1 MEEKEIIKED
11 QEIKEEQ
18 PVEEAP
24 AEADKEEK
32 KVDETDSS
40 ILIEKPTAET
50 RPYGEVVE
58 EERKVITAAN
68 KKASR
73 LSTLSIII
81 VMAFA
86 IGGLVLLNFQ
96 QILAFVMMGL
106 AIVTLI
112 VFSIIIKR
120 AARPDVKGYIVK
132 ASTAINQYVFSD
144 TRFSEVKYDPTDK
157 IELKDVVNDGAY
169 LDVKRVASRNVVEG
183 LFEGRSFKVCE
194 TAFFKQGQGRKEE
207 PIFIGKYITLPNNL
221 HFEGRIVLVKKGPV
235 DTDLPDALEDLFKI
249 ENDDF
254 FFAYGSNEN
263 SLKELDKKFIK
274 AIKEFDVSAHLM
286 NLTIVIWAGKTIIY
300 ASYDDAT
307 ITLPF
312 YEKYQE
318 DSAVQYRDNLVK
330 LLEASHL
337 LLKE

>member
-11 QEIKEEQ
+11 QEIKEQQ
-18 PVEEAP
+18 PTEEAP
-24 AEADKEEK
+24 VEEEK

-58 EERKVITAAN
+58 ESRKTITTAS
-68 KKASR
+68 KKSSR
-73 LSTLSIII
+73 LSTLSII
-81 VMAFA
+81 VVLAFS
-86 IGGLVLLNFQ
+86 ITGLFLLNVQ
-96 QILAFVMMGL
+96 QIVAFVLMGCSV
-106 AIVTLI
+106 VTLI
-112 VFSIIIKR
+112 VFSIIIR
-120 AARPDVKGYIVK
+120 RVARPDVKGYIVT
-132 ASTAINQYVFSD
+132 ASSAINQYVFSD
-144 TRFSEVKYDPTDK
+144 TRFSEVKYDPSDK
-157 IELKDVVNDGAY
+157 IELKDVANDGAY
-169 LDVKRVASRNVVEG
+169 LNVKRVASRNVVEG
-183 LFEGRSFKVCE
+183 LYEDRSFKVCE
-194 TAFFKQGQGRKEE
+194 AAFFRQGQGKKDEA
-207 PIFIGKYITLPNNL
+207 IFIGKYLTLPNNL
-221 HFEGRIVLVKKGPV
+221 HFEGRIILIKKGPV
-235 DTDLPDALEDLFKI
+235 DTDLPDALEDLVKI
-249 ENDDF
+249 EGDELF
-254 FFAYGSNEN
+254 YAYGPNEN

-286 NLTIVIWAGKTIIY
+286 NLTVVVWAGKTIIY

-318 DSAVQYRDNLVK
+318 DTAVQYRNNLVA